1 MSINVHAYRGKP
13 VPYFEFSDD
22 ELRMAIRTAKKS
34 IEGLEQLGTE
44 RAKQSIKVLQ
54 DNINHLRRTL
64 GGAS

>member
-13 VPYFEFSDD
+13 VPYFEFSDE
-22 ELRMAIRTAKKS
+22 ELRMSIRAAKYS

-44 RAKQSIKVLQ
+44 RAKHSIKVLKK
-54 DNINHLRRTL
+54 NITHLRRTL